1 MTLLVRRSA
10 ARLCVDSPGALLPQS
25 TLCGSSRPAG
35 TSKSFSPFHRL
46 LSIFSKAV
54 KGQVPFLVSFGHWW
68 ASFTWHN
75 MCVPIV
81 VSLYALLHHS
91 IVTRASLGS
100 SQVTTVCS
108 IFSGCF
114 TLASSQVGRS
124 LFADLFPC
132 TIWTWTCLLRC
143 RSCRWGF
150 STTWTKRVAFS
161 GYLGIWFTLNE
172 TLLGA
177 GAMVTLPWL
186 RWDSVYGTGWI
197 SNRLFA
203 FLQLSICCCYFVGQ
217 QKTLCQLLPTGVLS
231 TPLSC
236 LLAIAR
242 GRKLNGL
249 RS

>member
-1 MTLLVRRSA
+1 MCANCCLSICSA
-10 ARLCVDSPGALLPQS
+10 AS
-25 TLCGSSRPAG
+25 
-35 TSKSFSPFHRL
+35 FHRHSGIVGFQPGYHCL
-46 LSIFSKAV
+46 LDFLWKFHAGFFTSRKIF
-54 KGQVPFLVSFGHWW
+54 
-68 ASFTWHN
+68 
-75 MCVPIV
+75 I
-81 VSLYALLHHS
+81 
-91 IVTRASLGS
+91 
-100 SQVTTVCS
+100 
-108 IFSGCF
+108 
-114 TLASSQVGRS
+114 
-124 LFADLFPC
+124 ADLLPC

-186 RWDSVYGTGWI
+186 RWDSVYGTCWI

-203 FLQLSICCCYFVGQ
+203 FLQLSFCCCYFVGQ

-242 GRKLNGL
+242 GRKLRGL
-249 RS
+249 RSWVVSGDFDHWCGRLFP